1 MHTGLEWME
10 TIVDNVPEEMKPY
23 VDSFREGG
31 KVPSVRDLLSLSIY
45 DDERIELLPD
55 GMKSLFNRYVGA
67 KEEELEICSS
77 PLTHPDD
84 KGAAR
89 RESSQAFSA
98 FSDALCGC
106 LHISKQQQRKHGPL
120 DFSEDGS
127 RSESVKIK
135 Q

>member
-1 MHTGLEWME
+1 MNTGLEWME
-10 TIVDNVPEEMKPY
+10 TKVDNVPEEMKPY

-77 PLTHPDD
+77 SLTHPDD
-84 KGAAR
+84 KGAAK

-106 LHISKQQQRKHGPL
+106 LNINKKQEKKRVPL

>member
-1 MHTGLEWME
+1 MNTGLEWME
-10 TIVDNVPEEMKPY
+10 TKVDNVPEEMKPF

-84 KGAAR
+84 KGTAR

-127 RSESVKIK
+127 RDCSARLK